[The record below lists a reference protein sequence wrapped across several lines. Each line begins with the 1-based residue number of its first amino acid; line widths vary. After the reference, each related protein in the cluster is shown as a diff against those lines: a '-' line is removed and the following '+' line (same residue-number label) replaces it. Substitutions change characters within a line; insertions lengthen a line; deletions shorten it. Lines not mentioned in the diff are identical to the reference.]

1 MVVVNQHSGH
11 GLLPNIMICV
21 LARWPSS
28 VDPRTVTAKSD
39 TFLVAC
45 VPLAGFECGGDWC
58 SMQ

>member
-1 MVVVNQHSGH
+1 
-11 GLLPNIMICV
+11 LLPNIMICV